1 MTLSKTKERA
11 STPATNQVPAQH
23 SMAGPVAPPR
33 VSARRRRPGVI
44 ALSLALIAAG
54 GAGVA
59 VLLLQVGDRT
69 PVVTVV
75 RDVQVGQVL
84 TEQDLGKA
92 TVALDPAIEAVRAG
106 DLKSVLGKRAAVE
119 LRPGS
124 LLSPSQVTKDS
135 LVKPGEQLVP
145 IGLKPDQVPATDL
158 VPGQKVQL
166 VRVPAQGAAGVES
179 DAEKSDSAQEAIAG
193 HVVKASKAAPGT
205 GIVVVDVATAAD
217 DGPKAA
223 GWVSA
228 GALRL
233 VLDAPD
239 GR

>member
-1 MTLSKTKERA
+1 M
-11 STPATNQVPAQH
+11 
-23 SMAGPVAPPR
+23 
-33 VSARRRRPGVI
+33 I

-69 PVVTVV
+69 EVVTVV
-75 RDVQVGQVL
+75 RDVEVGQVL

-92 TVALDPAIEAVRAG
+92 SVALDPAVKAVRAD
-106 DLKSVLGKRAAVE
+106 DLKSVVGKRAAVE
-119 LRPGS
+119 LKPGS

-145 IGLKPDQVPATDL
+145 IGLKPDQVPATSL

-166 VRVPAQGAAGVES
+166 VHVPAQGVTSVGDDGKPS
-179 DAEKSDSAQEAIAG
+179 DRTQETIAG
-193 HVVKASKAAPGT
+193 RVVKASKAAPGT
-205 GIVVVDVATAAD
+205 GIVVVDVATVAD

-223 GWVSA
+223 TWVSA

-233 VLDAPD
+233 VLDAPG

>member
-1 MTLSKTKERA
+1 
-11 STPATNQVPAQH
+11 
-23 SMAGPVAPPR
+23 
-33 VSARRRRPGVI
+33 VI

-54 GAGVA
+54 GAGVT

-92 TVALDPAIEAVRAG
+92 SVALDPAVKAVRAD
-106 DLKSVLGKRAAVE
+106 DLKSVVGKRAAVE
-119 LRPGS
+119 LKPGS

-145 IGLKPDQVPATDL
+145 IGLKPDQVPATAL

-166 VRVPAQGAAGVES
+166 VHVPAQGATSVGDDGKPS
-179 DAEKSDSAQEAIAG
+179 DRTQETIAG
-193 HVVKASKAAPGT
+193 RVVKASKAAPGT
-205 GIVVVDVATAAD
+205 GIVVVDVATVAN

-223 GWVSA
+223 AWVSA

>member
-1 MTLSKTKERA
+1 
-11 STPATNQVPAQH
+11 
-23 SMAGPVAPPR
+23 
-33 VSARRRRPGVI
+33 VI

-92 TVALDPAIEAVRAG
+92 SVALDPAVKAVRAD
-106 DLKSVLGKRAAVE
+106 DLKSVVGKRAAVE
-119 LRPGS
+119 LKPGS

-145 IGLKPDQVPATDL
+145 IGLKPDQVPATAL

-166 VRVPAQGAAGVES
+166 VHVPAQGATSVGDDGKPS
-179 DAEKSDSAQEAIAG
+179 DRTQETIAG
-193 HVVKASKAAPGT
+193 RVVKASKAAPGT
-205 GIVVVDVATAAD
+205 GIVVVDVATVAN

-223 GWVSA
+223 AWVSA

>member
-1 MTLSKTKERA
+1 MPTHGQA
-11 STPATNQVPAQH
+11 
-23 SMAGPVAPPR
+23 AGPVTPPR

-59 VLLLQVGDRT
+59 VLLLQVGHRT
-69 PVVTVV
+69 EVVTVV

-92 TVALDPAIEAVRAG
+92 SIALDPALKAVEAD
-106 DLKSVLGKRAAVE
+106 DLKSVVGKRAAVE
-119 LRPGS
+119 LKPGS
-124 LLSPSQVTKDS
+124 LLAPTQVTKDS

-145 IGLKPDQVPATDL
+145 IGLKPEQVPATAL

-166 VRVPAQGAAGVES
+166 VHVPVQGATSTEAES
-179 DAEKSDSAQEAIAG
+179 GKLPKTIAG
-193 HVVKASKAAPGT
+193 RVVKASKAAPGS
-205 GIVVVDVATAAD
+205 GVVVVDVATAEA
-217 DGPKAA
+217 DGPTAA

-239 GR
+239 GS